1 MSPITRRRFI
11 HDSAAV
17 GLTIA
22 AVPRFA
28 LGQSMTS
35 NGVVQIS
42 AEMATAEALQ
52 ILGTPR
58 TIAPFTTRDPT
69 FDLARAYEVEDHVH
83 AVRVARG
90 ESPVGR
96 KIGFTNRNIWD
107 EFGVREP
114 IWGFVYDTTLS
125 HAHDGHATASIGVFP
140 EPRIEPEI
148 LLHFKSAPP
157 VTQDEDAILDSIDW
171 IAHGFEI
178 VQSPFPAWKFKV
190 ADTVAVNGLHALL
203 VVGERV
209 PVASIADCRERLR
222 TFRVSLKNGDTLAAE
237 GVGANVLGSPLLAL
251 GHLTS
256 MLARLPKFPPVAAGE
271 TVTTGTLT
279 PPMPI
284 KPGETWSTGLS
295 GIDLPGL
302 TISFLTA
309 PG

>member
-1 MSPITRRRFI
+1 
-11 HDSAAV
+11 
-17 GLTIA
+17 
-22 AVPRFA
+22 
-28 LGQSMTS
+28 
-35 NGVVQIS
+35 
-42 AEMATAEALQ
+42 MATAEALQ

-58 TIAPFTTRDPT
+58 TITPFTTRDPT
-69 FDLARAYEVEDHVH
+69 FDLTRAYKVEHRVH
-83 AVRVARG
+83 AVRVARS
-90 ESPVGR
+90 ESPIGR
-96 KIGFTNRNIWD
+96 KIGFTNRKIWD

-114 IWGFVYDTTLS
+114 IWGFVYNTTLS
-125 HAHDGHATASIGVFP
+125 HSHDGHAIASIGVFP

-190 ADTVAVNGLHALL
+190 ADTVAVNGLHAFL

-222 TFRVSLKNGDTLAAE
+222 TFRVALKKDDNVVAE
-237 GVGANVLGSPLLAL
+237 GSGANVLGSPLLAL
-251 GHLTS
+251 GHLTG
-256 MLARLPKFPPVAAGE
+256 MLARLPEFPPVAAGD

-284 KPGETWSTGLS
+284 KPGETWGTELS

-302 TISFLTA
+302 TITFTT
-309 PG
+309 

>member
-11 HDSAAV
+11 HDYAAV
-17 GLTIA
+17 GVSIA
-22 AVPRFA
+22 VVPRFA
-28 LGQSMTS
+28 FGQAQPSD
-35 NGVVQIS
+35 GVVQIT
-42 AEMATAEALQ
+42 ADMATAEALQ

-58 TIAPFTTRDPT
+58 TITPFTTRDPT
-69 FDLARAYEVEDHVH
+69 FDLTRAYKVEDRVH
-83 AVRVARG
+83 AVRVARS

-96 KIGFTNRNIWD
+96 KIGFTNRKIWD

-114 IWGFVYDTTLS
+114 IWGFVYNTTLS
-125 HAHDGHATASIGVFP
+125 SARDGHATASIGVFP

-190 ADTVAVNGLHALL
+190 ADTVAVNGLHAHL
-203 VVGERV
+203 VVGKRV
-209 PVASIADCRERLR
+209 PVVSIADCRDRLR
-222 TFRVSLKNGDTLAAE
+222 TFRVALKKGANVVAE
-237 GVGANVLGSPLLAL
+237 GSGANVLGSPLLAL

-256 MLARLPKFPPVAAGE
+256 MLARLPEFPPVAAGE

-284 KPGETWSTGLS
+284 KPGETWSTELS

-302 TISFLTA
+302 SITFTT
-309 PG
+309 